1 MARGHR
7 DQPASPDATPGTLVP
22 LYPPRSSFQL
32 DTEEQETP
40 DPSASARALVLGLAL
55 ILWPLA
61 VVVLYARML
70 LVELGLVP

>member
-1 MARGHR
+1 
-7 DQPASPDATPGTLVP
+7 
-22 LYPPRSSFQL
+22 
-32 DTEEQETP
+32 
-40 DPSASARALVLGLAL
+40 VLGLAL